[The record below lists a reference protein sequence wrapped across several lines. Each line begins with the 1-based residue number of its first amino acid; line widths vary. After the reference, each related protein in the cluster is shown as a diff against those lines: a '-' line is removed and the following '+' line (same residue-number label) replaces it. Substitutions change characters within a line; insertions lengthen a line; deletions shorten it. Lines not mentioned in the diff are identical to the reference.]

1 MAVAAA
7 LRTLGL
13 KPARRR
19 IAALTDMLELGKDSP
34 AYHAGLAAEVEA
46 AKVDLVFCAGPMM
59 KSLFEALPPTR
70 QGGYAES
77 AAALAPRLTRAVEP
91 GDVVMVKGS
100 RDSHAKALFDALS
113 GLASRSG
120 EAA

>member
-1 MAVAAA
+1 
-7 LRTLGL
+7 
-13 KPARRR
+13 
-19 IAALTDMLELGKDSP
+19 MLELGKDSP
-34 AYHAGLAAEVEA
+34 AYHAGLAAEIEA
-46 AKVDLVFCAGPMM
+46 AKVDLVFCAGAMM

-77 AAALAPRLTRAVEP
+77 AAALAPVLTRAVEP

-100 RDSHAKALFDALS
+100 RDSHAKALFEALRA
-113 GLASRSG
+113 LAPRSG